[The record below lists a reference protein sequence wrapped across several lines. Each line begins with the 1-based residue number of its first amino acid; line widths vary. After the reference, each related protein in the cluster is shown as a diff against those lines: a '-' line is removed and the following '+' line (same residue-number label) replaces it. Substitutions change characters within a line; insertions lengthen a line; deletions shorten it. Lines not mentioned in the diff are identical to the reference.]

1 MSFSRQKYAWVIL
14 SFIQEEDATF
24 TTGSTD
30 AHTAAQNGDITLL
43 KTIAKRDPS
52 QLHVAD
58 SNGWKV
64 SYAFTVYNH

>member
-1 MSFSRQKYAWVIL
+1 MFLAYM
-14 SFIQEEDATF
+14 QEEDATF

-43 KTIAKRDPS
+43 KSIAERDPS
-52 QLHVAD
+52 QLHAAD

-64 SYAFTVYNH
+64 SHIFTRYKHKY